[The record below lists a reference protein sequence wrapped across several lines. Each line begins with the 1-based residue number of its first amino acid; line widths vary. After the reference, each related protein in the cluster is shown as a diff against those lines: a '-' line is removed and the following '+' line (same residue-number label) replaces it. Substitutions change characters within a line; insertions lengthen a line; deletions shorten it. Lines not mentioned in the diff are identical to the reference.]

1 MKILKTLLS
10 TLLLLLLAVS
20 CERILDILPVDKCS
34 FVEFNNKTNIPIYF
48 IADVQSTDGVIT
60 SGSNT
65 VLCKAKNIITMDF
78 PYKQGLKQTVKDS
91 AHIYCLDARL
101 SGKLGWYY
109 KELPD
114 TTAEKAF
121 IARITYI
128 PNSIR
133 IVFPQPEG
141 GYKTLYNASYYEE
154 VVSNY

>member
-1 MKILKTLLS
+1 MTPKQVLSSILS
-10 TLLLLLLAVS
+10 ILLATS
-20 CERILDILPVDKCS
+20 CEQVLDYLPVDKKS
-34 FVEFNNKTNIPIYF
+34 FVEFNNKTNIPVYF
-48 IADVQSTDGVIT
+48 IADVQAADGVIT
-60 SGSNT
+60 SGSKT
-65 VLCKAKNIITMDF
+65 VLCKAKNKIKMDF